1 MATIETKYVDVG
13 TYTFK
18 GSTQYG
24 FSSLISIGDMSDT
37 ANGTTNA
44 DVSGI
49 YSGENCT
56 QLVWFNNDSITF
68 RIDAVE
74 SNSGW
79 DSITIGSLTLNR
91 SDATFTTNASSPV
104 YSEWVWASQSTNPF
118 GTTVGA
124 DVLVTW
130 DDGVTTDTTPDTFTF
145 NDVPNADTST
155 EYNTSVQITGIN
167 ASTTISRISGSGTF
181 AVSSSTTTPTSGF
194 GTTGSITNNQYLH
207 VKQTSS
213 SSLSTPVA
221 TEISVG
227 GITDTWT
234 VTTKSTNLSV
244 SLAATD
250 ITRQGEVE
258 GYILTPTASNAVG
271 TVTYSFSGTMPSRSA
286 TAGPSNGNTLSVGGE
301 WGTSSWTVTATDD
314 NGSVTSSPVT
324 LDTTPP
330 WFYTGSMG
338 LERLGGGST
347 TVEITDTNTAISFT
361 VTTSTGWE
369 SNMRYFT
376 KYALIETGTN
386 NELGATTQAV
396 PGSSPEPT
404 WTDPYSTIT
413 IPTGSLPA
421 GGETLSMHLEAFLAE
436 ADGGGTGGTWVDL
449 SETITA
455 SIENTSGPDV
465 TITGNFI
472 SAGGEPG
479 IDDIFTVSSTRA
491 ANASGEIELAF
502 GETVRFSFPYSG
514 AESVSMSVT
523 GFDTGEWTNTSNLSV
538 AKSSYSDK
546 TRPSSGIS
554 IGELDQ
560 VFLSVSGSSTA
571 PSRTVTFVQQYNSPD
586 TSVTFDDD
594 ISMAASDTSYTV
606 TIGSRTGEGDAYASS
621 TVYTLYETDT
631 PSGLLGS
638 RTGHGDIPVTTDTP
652 PFLGVPIERYIYCKL
667 PTASG
672 GSDSYVPVEDADGS
686 NAVEITRGD
695 APGINPPSIPGE
707 ELYGLAIFD
716 HEENLV
722 TFFTQN
728 HTVLRPLLQESITT
742 STSTTTTVSTG
753 IPELSTD
760 NSMVYITGSSSGSGG
775 GVEYAKN
782 IPATID
788 ANGDVIVAR
797 TSTAQNL
804 NVEVVQYLGKTL
816 GSERPEFGIEIRN
829 QNDNVVMDNL
839 ASAYAVKEIIPLFN
853 SSTTYNGHTITVYNQ
868 YNGATYVF
876 IQLAPNRYPT
886 TGGIPIVGI
895 SKSTSILGTLIPP
908 RVSGVSSNANGSYYS
923 SLYVT
928 IPKRGPIAQNAVDIS
943 SWSIAMLVDRTS
955 TEPVYYGGQ
964 PSDFGFKVYSDT
976 GEIQFD
982 SGWRQAI
989 VTNIV
994 DVNVFTTGTNQN
1006 GSYDVTTGYD
1016 GVTGP
1021 PEFASGIAA
1030 LAGRSSGESITISD
1044 LNEMDPSNTYVLG
1057 NFCSGQVTYYTT
1069 DILNRQDQYEEGG
1082 GGYHV
1087 PAVTVIGNYSTTITM
1102 KWIGE
1107 GLSYSLANATP
1118 GSRVPSSTHPEGQL
1132 VFVRIT

>member
-13 TYTFK
+13 FFDG
-18 GSTQYG
+18 GSKFPDQYG
-24 FSSLISIGDMSDT
+24 FSSPITIGTLSDT
-37 ANGTTNA
+37 ANGTSNP

-49 YSGENCT
+49 YSSVDAT
-56 QLVWFNNDSITF
+56 QVVWFDTNILQF
-68 RIDAVE
+68 AVE
-74 SNSGW
+74 GVRSNSGW
-79 DSITIGSLTLNR
+79 DSMTVGSTTVNR
-91 SDATFTTNASSPV
+91 SDASFTTSSAGNG
-104 YSEWVWASQSTNPF
+104 SSSWNWSSQSNPF
-118 GTTVGA
+118 GTTTGA

-130 DDGVTTDTTPDTFTF
+130 DDGVTSDTTPDTFNFT
-145 NDVPNADTST
+145 DVPNADTST
-155 EYNTSVQITGIN
+155 EYNTYVQITGIN
-167 ASTTISRISGSGTF
+167 ASTTVSRTSGSGTF

-213 SSLSTPVA
+213 SSLSTPVS
-221 TEISVG
+221 TTISVG
-227 GITDTWT
+227 GVSDAWV

-258 GYILTPTASNAVG
+258 GYELTPTASNATG
-271 TVTYSFSGTMPSRSA
+271 TVTYAFTGTMSSRSA
-286 TAGPSNGNTLSVGGE
+286 SGIGPNLGNTLRIGGE
-301 WGTSSWTVTATDD
+301 WGTSQWYVVATDD
-314 NGSVTSSPVT
+314 NGSAQSSTIT

-386 NELGATTQAV
+386 NELGATTQGV

-404 WTDPYSTIT
+404 WTDPYSKIT

-465 TITGNFI
+465 TVTFSVSYDDEFGTYDITI
-472 SAGGEPG
+472 SP
-479 IDDIFTVSSTRA
+479 
-491 ANASGEIELAF
+491 SGTIELNHSDV
-502 GETVRFSFPYSG
+502 VRFIYIENAFFPPVG
-514 AESVSMSVT
+514 THTLTVQA
-523 GFDTGEWTNTSNLSV
+523 FDTGEWTNTSSFILNDGDS
-538 AKSSYSDK
+538 SDK
-546 TRPSSGIS
+546 TRPASGIS
-554 IGELDQ
+554 PGTTD
-560 VFLSVSGSSTA
+560 VVSFILKNSSNTTVA
-571 PSRTVTFVQQYNSPD
+571 TRSVTFVQTYNLPD
-586 TSVTFDDD
+586 TSVTFSDVT
-594 ISMAASDTSYTV
+594 MAENDTSYTV
-606 TIGSRTGEGDAYASS
+606 TIGARTGEGDAYASS
-621 TVYTLYETDT
+621 TVYTLYQTDT
-631 PSGLLGS
+631 PSGLLGT

-707 ELYGLAIFD
+707 ELYGLAIYD
-716 HEENLV
+716 NEENLV
-722 TFFTQN
+722 TFFTEN

-742 STSTTTTVSTG
+742 STSSTTTLSTG

-804 NVEVVQYLGKTL
+804 NVEVVQYLGETL

-868 YNGATYVF
+868 YVGATYVF

-895 SKSTSILGTLIPP
+895 SKSTSIQGTLIPP

-928 IPKRGPIAQNAVDIS
+928 IPKRGPIAQTAVDIS

-976 GEIQFD
+976 GEVQFD
-982 SGWRQAI
+982 SAWRQAI

-1030 LAGRSSGESITISD
+1030 IAGRSTGQSITVSD
-1044 LNEMDPSNTYVLG
+1044 LNVMDPSNTYVLG
-1057 NFCSGQVTYYTT
+1057 NFCSGQVVYYQT
-1069 DILNRQDQYEEGG
+1069 DILNRIDEYEEGG

-1087 PAVTVIGNYSTTITM
+1087 PAVTSINNYSAVITM
-1102 KWIGE
+1102 KWYSG
-1107 GLSYSLANATP
+1107 GPSYSQVSATP
-1118 GSRVPSSTHPEGQL
+1118 GSRHPASTHPEGQL